1 VATAEMEQLHLL
13 IPLLQPLSLILSVRS
28 MALPINQFVIRLSD
42 ILIDKSNSTTN
53 EANLEKDPSESD
65 WGQ

>member
-1 VATAEMEQLHLL
+1 
-13 IPLLQPLSLILSVRS
+13 
-28 MALPINQFVIRLSD
+28 MALPMNQFVIRLSD

>member
-13 IPLLQPLSLILSVRS
+13 IPPLQPISLILSVRS

-53 EANLEKDPSESD
+53 EANLEKDPSESE